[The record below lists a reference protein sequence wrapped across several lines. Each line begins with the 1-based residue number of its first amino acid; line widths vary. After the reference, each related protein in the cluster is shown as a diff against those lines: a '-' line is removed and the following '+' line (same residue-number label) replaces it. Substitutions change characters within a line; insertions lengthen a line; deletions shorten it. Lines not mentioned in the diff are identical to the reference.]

1 MSDVPHPALDAL
13 MDDLDAQR
21 TAARQARL
29 RGPSLAWILPTL
41 CDTARATRLPL
52 PLAECLP
59 VAGDTTSPPPAL
71 LTAAFGEWLDDP
83 TLTPVERGWVW
94 QTMSAW
100 PSNGALV
107 DRATHDLCAR
117 TLPAAVR
124 RAALAYLHHAAAVDR
139 PSIRRAARTLRDAPE
154 LIDDLLEPLLDEDF
168 SIRAITRLC
177 PPEHAYH
184 AGARDTVQLLQS
196 RCAWQIDWRTRHDEG
211 LRDIWAAVHWVGRVP
226 VEPRPDQIGSN
237 HMAELRRV
245 LGITLTNNLKYAR
258 VRRRFRATWRRD
270 AEWVP
275 PLSDECYP
283 RPLPRFA
290 LRLGAIELGARGDI
304 SPARLHQLCH
314 LYLGTSDPAHW
325 RLPRADSWRTPTP
338 ILREVRARIV
348 AHARTV
354 RRAFRRRQALRAR
367 AVADGFTLDGVEDA
381 ELPSVLD
388 RWFAQL
394 HHRADGTIGTTS
406 LRTRGATR
414 TLTQLLSEAAIRV
427 AACGARPTHR
437 LRSDVR
443 DALVRSAWRF
453 GAQPL
458 FDLMHAWYGAAI
470 VPALVHELSSADHA
484 GPPIRPLTDLRP
496 LLRYPRPRKALT
508 AWLTERVHDRAT
520 DHRYRSV
527 RTVQHLAWAI
537 GQLDPNAA
545 RIIRTLAARRVH
557 ELAHAAADSL
567 ALAICRGMAR
577 ADPYWGIATFF
588 RLRARASHW
597 SLLIAALRDA
607 LVDPT
612 GTLSTCE
619 GPSTDRAIALT
630 DIGSIHL
637 LTEVMPSHRLL
648 RNEADPAGDVRPMI
662 RALLVRSV
670 AAAPPTAA
678 MRATLARMAANQPT
692 DWTLHC
698 LAYPLLHPDRAT
710 PVTRPTGIRA
720 ES

>member
-1 MSDVPHPALDAL
+1 MS
-13 MDDLDAQR
+13 
-21 TAARQARL
+21 ARQSRL

-41 CDTARATRLPL
+41 RDTARATRLPR

-59 VAGDTTSPPPAL
+59 AAGDTTSPPPAL
-71 LTAAFGEWLDDP
+71 LTEAFGEWLDDP

-100 PSNGALV
+100 PSNAALV
-107 DRATHDLCAR
+107 DRATRDLCTR
-117 TLPAAVR
+117 TLPAVVR
-124 RAALAYLHHAAAVDR
+124 RAALAYLLSTADVDR
-139 PSIRRAARTLRDAPE
+139 RNIRRAARTLRDAPD

-184 AGARDTVQLLQS
+184 PGARDTVRLLQS
-196 RCAWQIDWRTRHDEG
+196 RCALQIDWRTRHDNG

-226 VEPRPDQIGSN
+226 VEPHPDRIGSN

-283 RPLPRFA
+283 RPLRRFA

-304 SPARLHQLCH
+304 SPARLHLLCH
-314 LYLGTSDPAHW
+314 LYLGISDPAYW
-325 RLPRADSWRTPTP
+325 RLPPADSWRTPTP
-338 ILREVRARIV
+338 VLREVRARIV
-348 AHARTV
+348 AHAHTV
-354 RRAFRRRQALRAR
+354 RRAFRWRRALRAR
-367 AVADGFTLDGVEDA
+367 AAADGFTLDGIADA
-381 ELPSVLD
+381 ELPAVLD

-394 HHRADGTIGTTS
+394 HCRTDGTIGTTA
-406 LRTRGATR
+406 LHTRGASR
-414 TLTQLLSEAAIRV
+414 ALTQLLSQAATRV
-427 AACGARPTHR
+427 AAAGARPTLR
-437 LRSDVR
+437 LRGDVR

-453 GAQPL
+453 GTQPL

-470 VPALVHELSSADHA
+470 VSPLVDELSRTDQP

-496 LLRYPRPRKALT
+496 LLRYPRARKTLA
-508 AWLTERVHDRAT
+508 AWLTDRVDDRAT

-527 RTVQHLAWAI
+527 RSVQHLAWAI
-537 GQLDPNAA
+537 GQLDPEAA
-545 RIIRTLAARRVH
+545 RLIRTLAARRVH
-557 ELAHAAADSL
+557 QLAHAAADSL
-567 ALAICRGMAR
+567 ALATCRGMAR

-597 SLLIAALRDA
+597 SLLVAALRDA

-612 GTLSTCE
+612 STLSTCE
-619 GPSTDRAIALT
+619 GPSTDRASALT

-637 LTEVMPSHRLL
+637 LTNVIPLFRLR
-648 RNEADPAGDVRPMI
+648 RNDADPAVDVRPLV

-670 AAAPPTAA
+670 ATAPPTAA
-678 MRATLARMAANQPT
+678 MRATVARMAADQPT

-698 LAYPLLHPDRAT
+698 LAYPLLHPDSAT
-710 PVTRPTGIRA
+710 PVTRLPGIRA